1 MSDPVIERLNEAL
14 ADARSKVTQVI
25 LAGQI
30 PEESLRMLIEVRQ
43 DLVFMAREAEED
55 HQLLNTR
62 IDELER
68 GKVDKNP
75 NATWMYRA
83 FVGTFLTSAFGLLV
97 WLIQGGMGS

>member
-1 MSDPVIERLNEAL
+1 MSDPVIERLSEAL

-25 LAGQI
+25 AAGQI

-55 HQLLNTR
+55 HRLLNTR

-75 NATWMYRA
+75 NSVWMYRA
-83 FVGTFLTSAFGLLV
+83 FVGTFITSAFGLLV
-97 WLIQGGMGS
+97 WLVQGGGTP